1 MKRIIC
7 TLLILRTLCMGA
19 SAEIIGAGYATDIN
33 AYIDHFLVPSYNIDG
48 YTAVLVRDLE
58 NFGYTV
64 NWDES
69 TKTVNF
75 YRDFAKPLT
84 PLVPSY
90 EMRAVGTKVFDVYRT
105 DIRTFFRG
113 TEIPSYNIGGKTA
126 VRLRDLAMVG
136 GVQFDETTRRAEIFC
151 QDLEY
156 FEDEL
161 TYIKTEFYG
170 SMLLLSKADYAIQP
184 VISMLESG
192 VYDATVVAE
201 YKAFYDEITDRFAK
215 YKEYKEPY
223 GFDASAQ
230 ELWWAMVNMRYAG
243 ETALIMTDILKNGGN
258 FASAMEDYKQYRV
271 DSLEQRRVALLV
283 LDEEM
288 RTLTMFW

>member
-1 MKRIIC
+1 MKRIFCLVLVLCGLC
-7 TLLILRTLCMGA
+7 TGA
-19 SAEIIGAGYATDIN
+19 SAQIIGAGYSTDIC
-33 AYIDHFLVPSYNIDG
+33 AYIDHMLVPSYNIDG

-64 NWDES
+64 LWDEAA
-69 TKTVNF
+69 KTVNF
-75 YRDFAKPLT
+75 YRDFTKPLT
-84 PLVPSY
+84 PLVPTY
-90 EMRAVGTKVFDVYRT
+90 EMRPVGTKVFDVYRT

-126 VRLRDLAMVG
+126 VRLRDIAMVG
-136 GVQFDETTRRAEIFC
+136 GVQFNEEKRWAEIFC

-161 TYIKTEFYG
+161 SYIKTEFFG
-170 SMLLLSKADYAIQP
+170 SLLYLSQADYALSP
-184 VISMLESG
+184 MMDMLEKG
-192 VYDATVVAE
+192 IYDAKAVKE
-201 YKAFYDEITDRFAK
+201 YKAFFEEMLADFVA
-215 YKEYKEPY
+215 YKDYKEPY
-223 GFDASAQ
+223 GFDSSAQ

-243 ETALIMTDILKNGGN
+243 ETVILMSERLQKGDD
-258 FASAMEDYKQYRV
+258 FSDLMEEYKQYRV